1 MLFKH
6 HIDLLKHLK
15 GGNSLEDFLEQHRG
29 LERLNIMRSIKEQYP
44 LKPSSEIKD
53 SIKDN
58 FNYNVTVQ
66 DLVLGQFIMVEQIIT
81 GKTKL
86 PDYEVDL
93 EILKL
98 ILRPKHHD
106 IFDNDSEEDELRNE
120 EKILN
125 TETLDLY
132 AVLNVFI
139 ENRNKVLFNDFAG
152 VFYDARDDEDED
164 EDQEYKNNSTAENI
178 FQNQWYW
185 YSIVRLLA
193 QEDIT
198 RYNEIYLLPMN
209 VVLPEMSYLAQKN
222 KIEEANRRQQEAMRK
237 L

>member
-6 HIDLLKHLK
+6 HIALLRHLK
-15 GGNSLEDFLEQHRG
+15 SGSSLEDFLDNYKG
-29 LERLNIMRSIKEQYP
+29 LERLNIIKSIKEQYP

-58 FNYNVTVQ
+58 FNYSLTVQ
-66 DLVLGQFIMVEQIIT
+66 DMVLGQFIMVEQIIT

-106 IFDNDSEEDELRNE
+106 TFDNDSAEDESSNE
-120 EKILN
+120 DKILN

-139 ENRNKVLFNDFAG
+139 ENRNKTLFKDFAG
-152 VFYDARDDEDED
+152 VFYDARDDEEEEDDE
-164 EDQEYKNNSTAENI
+164 QQTNSTAENI

-193 QEDIT
+193 QEDIR

-222 KIEEANRRQQEAMRK
+222 KIEETNRRQQEALRK

>member
-6 HIDLLKHLK
+6 HIALLKHLK
-15 GGNSLEDFLEQHRG
+15 EGNSLEDFLEQYKG
-29 LERLNIMRSIKEQYP
+29 LERLNIIKSIKEQYP
-44 LKPSSEIKD
+44 LKPDSEIKD

-58 FNYNVTVQ
+58 FNYNTTVQ
-66 DLVLGQFIMVEQIIT
+66 ELVLGQFIMVEQIIT

-106 IFDNDSEEDELRNE
+106 IFDNDSEECELSNE

-139 ENRNKVLFNDFAG
+139 ENRNKTLFNDFAG
-152 VFYDARDDEDED
+152 VFYDAIEDDEEYDE
-164 EDQEYKNNSTAENI
+164 EKQNNSTAENV

-193 QEDIT
+193 REDIT

-209 VVLPEMSYLAQKN
+209 VVLPEMSYLAQKS
-222 KIEEANRRQQEAMRK
+222 KIEETNRRQQEALRK